1 MAATQ
6 KKSLPITTTPSKLNH
21 PLNSKYQF
29 VLDEAQQAIYEEYYS
44 KVYNQTMHKLIA
56 SAAYKNA
63 SVSNKILLLH
73 NKKNEIDDYVR
84 KEMQKYFYQ
93 HGAKAVAK

>member
-1 MAATQ
+1 
-6 KKSLPITTTPSKLNH
+6 
-21 PLNSKYQF
+21 
-29 VLDEAQQAIYEEYYS
+29 
-44 KVYNQTMHKLIA
+44 MHKLIA